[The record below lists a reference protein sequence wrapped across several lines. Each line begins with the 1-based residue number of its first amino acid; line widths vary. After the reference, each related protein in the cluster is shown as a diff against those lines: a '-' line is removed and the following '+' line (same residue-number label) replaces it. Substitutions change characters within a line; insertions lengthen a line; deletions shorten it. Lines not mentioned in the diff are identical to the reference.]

1 MSYKYTDLITFIKD
15 RAGHDWRYAINAEKI
30 RKELDWQPQETFSS
44 GILKTLS
51 KYAKTAIC

>member
-1 MSYKYTDLITFIKD
+1 MADK
-15 RAGHDWRYAINAEKI
+15 NEEKI